1 MNQLTV
7 FYENSFW
14 IGVFEETIDGK
25 ISICKVTFG
34 AEPKGEELLNF
45 ITRYYFKLKFS
56 GFYNED
62 AEFIQS
68 ASKRINPKRLQRLVS
83 KEVSKVGISTK
94 AQDAIRAERDSQK
107 KLRHFKSKAFREQQ
121 EKIKFEKKQ
130 MQKKEKKKGH

>member
-34 AEPKGEELLNF
+34 AEPKGEELLKF
-45 ITRYYFKLKFS
+45 IDRYYYKLKFS

-83 KEVSKVGISTK
+83 KEVSKVGVSTK

-107 KLRHFKSKAFREQQ
+107 KVRKSQSKAFREQQ
-121 EKIKFEKKQ
+121 EKLKFEKKQ